1 MSAPTSRQE
10 LQTFLGLVNYMGPF
24 IPNLNTLTAP
34 LWELQTESH
43 QFDWN
48 PAHQEAYNKIK
59 DSMSSEVTLTYFDPK
74 KEITLQVDATLKG
87 LGAILSQDNKPV
99 AFASKA
105 LTDVETRYANIERE
119 VLAVLYGCE
128 KFHT

>member
-1 MSAPTSRQE
+1 
-10 LQTFLGLVNYMGPF
+10 
-24 IPNLNTLTAP
+24 
-34 LWELQTESH
+34 
-43 QFDWN
+43 
-48 PAHQEAYNKIK
+48 
-59 DSMSSEVTLTYFDPK
+59 MSSKVTLTYFDPK

>member
-1 MSAPTSRQE
+1 
-10 LQTFLGLVNYMGPF
+10 
-24 IPNLNTLTAP
+24 
-34 LWELQTESH
+34 
-43 QFDWN
+43 
-48 PAHQEAYNKIK
+48 
-59 DSMSSEVTLTYFDPK
+59 MSSEVTLTYFDPK